1 MEKNILL
8 CIGRQIGSGGK
19 TIGERLSKEL
29 GIQLY
34 DKEILSEAARQS
46 GLMELFFENVDEKA
60 SQSFLNS
67 IYSINP
73 MLKNDPMSPNLLSN
87 DALFVMQSDA
97 IRQIATQQS
106 AIFIG
111 RCADYILKDYPN
123 VMSVFITAS
132 LEDRVKRISNKDN
145 VTPEDALKT
154 IRKIDKQRASY
165 YNYYTDKI
173 WGAAASYDL
182 CVDSTKFGISRCVE
196 IIKSLL

>member
-97 IRQIATQQS
+97 IRQIATQQ
-106 AIFIG
+106 
-111 RCADYILKDYPN
+111 
-123 VMSVFITAS
+123 
-132 LEDRVKRISNKDN
+132 
-145 VTPEDALKT
+145 
-154 IRKIDKQRASY
+154 
-165 YNYYTDKI
+165 
-173 WGAAASYDL
+173 
-182 CVDSTKFGISRCVE
+182 
-196 IIKSLL
+196 